1 MASRILFWVKGL
13 STRSATPL
21 DLSLIHILGAEALRL
36 IGGHQRVDDLIEVA
50 IHDSINFV

>member
-21 DLSLIHILGAEALRL
+21 DRVNSSGTKALRS
-36 IGGHQRVDDLIEVA
+36 ISMEVQP
-50 IHDSINFV
+50 V